1 MKKIWSIMLCGIAVM
16 TVMTGFSG
24 CGCTDKNAESG
35 VSAAEQSKEPSE
47 DIVGEWGG
55 RSDDVSV
62 KFDDDGNCEIGGIK
76 GTYEVDD
83 KNTLTVTPKSENE
96 NDTPK
101 PMVFEYYSGDA
112 SGSAVP
118 SNQWTIQ
125 DGTIY
130 INGYQYTRQTAEEN
144 PSENAQGKSD
154 NSRTESKT
162 NTGKTESRS
171 DNAKTEN
178 PSENS
183 KAESKSDTSKT
194 ESKTDMSKTE
204 STSSGSQTISDTSA
218 VSPPQENST
227 PTTSH
232 QNGEE
237 DEVVVIYQ
245 NLDDFVDMD

>member
-1 MKKIWSIMLCGIAVM
+1 MKRILSVILCVLVVMIAIV
-16 TVMTGFSG
+16 GLSG
-24 CGCTDKNAESG
+24 CGCADKNVDSS
-35 VSAAEQSKEPSE
+35 VSAVQQSEEPSK

-62 KFDDDGNCEIGGIK
+62 KFNDDGSCEIGGIQ
-76 GTYEVDD
+76 GTYEIDD

-96 NDTPK
+96 NDTPQ
-101 PMVFEYYSGDA
+101 PMVFEYYSGDTTE
-112 SGSAVP
+112 SAVP
-118 SNQWTIQ
+118 SNQWAIQ

-144 PSENAQGKSD
+144 QSENTQGKSD
-154 NSRTESKT
+154 NTKTESKT
-162 NTGKTESRS
+162 DTSKTESKS
-171 DNAKTEN
+171 DNSKTE
-178 PSENS
+178 SKSDTS

-194 ESKTDMSKTE
+194 ESKSDTSKTE
-204 STSSGSQTISDTSA
+204 STTSSSQTISETSA
-218 VSPPQENST
+218 VSPSEENSR

-232 QNGEE
+232 KDGEE